1 MTGRKRTDAEE
12 AADLPEDL
20 PQHDFGGLG
29 TMIAREVAIEARR
42 ARARREFFRIEQVNA
57 ARTTDDGRRTTDD
70 EAETNPKSE
79 IRNPKFLGMYR
90 VMGENNREY
99 SVLIRD
105 PDPEHHVNRCSCL
118 DYESNNLGTCKHI
131 EAVLGYIRRKHG
143 TALRSAKP
151 RLLEVNRMTVYV
163 TLRYVGDGT
172 WTAAPVYDHKLDPGL
187 LRLVN
192 HYLMPYLV
200 LLEDDPDTFLVR
212 LQRFVR
218 EVEEFEGRAVVEP
231 EVYDYVQTVK
241 SRSER
246 DNTRREL
253 LAKVEAGEAR
263 LDLLKLPLYPY
274 QAVGTLFLAF
284 TEKALLADDM
294 GLGKAQP
301 LTAKILTPRG
311 WKLMGDIQIGDEVIN
326 SNGNVSHVIGV
337 FPQGMKD
344 VYRVEFTDGSATEC
358 CDEHLWLVNTALR
371 RKRGYAFRMM
381 SLQVLR
387 HELRD
392 SSGNLRHFIPTV
404 KPVHFSEAELPIHPY
419 LLGVLLGDGGLSQH
433 SIIMSTADNELL
445 DTITDLLPPGVSLIK
460 AHGYDWRLSQG
471 RVGTH
476 NPLTVS
482 LRSLGLMGHRAET
495 KFIPEQYKYASVE
508 SRVALLQGLLDTDG
522 HVRPGDNNIEYTSTS
537 LQLALDVIELVQSL
551 GGTARLRSKRTS
563 YIYKGERRRG
573 QLAYRMSVALPGD
586 IQPFHLERKAHV
598 YHPREKY
605 PPVRAVKSVTFAGY
619 KEAQCIAVDAPDGL
633 YVTDDYIVTHN
644 TPQALAAAKLLRE
657 WHGINRVLVVTPA
670 SVKPQ
675 WGKEIERFTDDSY
688 VVVSGSKQKRAEQ
701 YAQGAFF
708 TVVNYELF
716 LRDLEHIHALGA
728 DLIVLDEAQ
737 RIKNWR
743 AKTSQA
749 IKELPRKFA
758 FVLTG
763 TPLEN
768 RLEELY
774 SIVEFLD
781 DKLLGPPWQFMAQ
794 HVIQDEWGGIIGYKD
809 LEGVRR
815 AIAPILLRRR
825 KGDVLSDLPER
836 IDNDF
841 WLSLE
846 TEQERVYRPLE
857 KRLTELLRLPEWGPE
872 QSAIALSLL
881 THLREAATAA
891 QLVDSNVTSSSKL
904 RELPALVEE
913 IASEGHKMLIFSQW
927 ERMTRHAEAAIAKL
941 GAGGR
946 GSGEGIKNV
955 RLHGGLGMRARQRVI
970 EQFTNDPKTMVFIS
984 TDAGGL
990 GLNLQAASFV
1000 INLDLPWNPAKVEQ
1014 RIGRAHRIGQ
1024 TQPVNVINMI
1034 AQDTIEQRVLDVL
1047 YSKQALFEEIL
1058 DVDLDP
1064 ETGTLRTGEDVEL
1077 PADRLRRIV
1086 EMLLG

>member
-12 AADLPEDL
+12 VADLPEEL

-42 ARARREFFRIEQVNA
+42 ARARREFFRIEQISV
-57 ARTTDDGRRTTDD
+57 ARTTDDGRRTTKD

-79 IRNPKFLGMYR
+79 IRNPKFLGMYH
-90 VMGENNREY
+90 VMGENKREY

-143 TALRSAKP
+143 SALRSAKP

-163 TLRYVGDGT
+163 TLQYVGDGT

-192 HYLMPYLV
+192 HYLMPYLA
-200 LLEDDPDTFLVR
+200 LLEDEPDTFLVR

-218 EVEEFEGRAVVEP
+218 EVEEFEGRVVVEP
-231 EVYDYVQTVK
+231 EVYDYVQTVR
-241 SRSER
+241 SRGER
-246 DNTRREL
+246 DATRREL

-263 LDLLKLPLYPY
+263 LDLLNLPLYPY

-284 TEKALLADDM
+284 TEKALLADDL
-294 GLGKAQP
+294 GLGK
-301 LTAKILTPRG
+301 
-311 WKLMGDIQIGDEVIN
+311 
-326 SNGNVSHVIGV
+326 
-337 FPQGMKD
+337 
-344 VYRVEFTDGSATEC
+344 
-358 CDEHLWLVNTALR
+358 
-371 RKRGYAFRMM
+371 
-381 SLQVLR
+381 
-387 HELRD
+387 
-392 SSGNLRHFIPTV
+392 
-404 KPVHFSEAELPIHPY
+404 
-419 LLGVLLGDGGLSQH
+419 
-433 SIIMSTADNELL
+433 
-445 DTITDLLPPGVSLIK
+445 
-460 AHGYDWRLSQG
+460 
-471 RVGTH
+471 
-476 NPLTVS
+476 
-482 LRSLGLMGHRAET
+482 
-495 KFIPEQYKYASVE
+495 
-508 SRVALLQGLLDTDG
+508 
-522 HVRPGDNNIEYTSTS
+522 
-537 LQLALDVIELVQSL
+537 
-551 GGTARLRSKRTS
+551 
-563 YIYKGERRRG
+563 
-573 QLAYRMSVALPGD
+573 
-586 IQPFHLERKAHV
+586 
-598 YHPREKY
+598 
-605 PPVRAVKSVTFAGY
+605 
-619 KEAQCIAVDAPDGL
+619 
-633 YVTDDYIVTHN
+633 

-675 WGKEIERFTDDSY
+675 WGREIERFTDDSY

-728 DLIVLDEAQ
+728 DLVVLDEAQ

-825 KGDVLSDLPER
+825 KADVLADLPER

-872 QSAIALSLL
+872 QSAMALSLL

-891 QLVDSNVTSSSKL
+891 QLVDPNVTSSSKL

-941 GAGGR
+941 GVRGQ
-946 GSGEGIKNV
+946 GSGEGIRSV

-970 EQFTNDPKTMVFIS
+970 EQFTNDPRTMVFIS

-1047 YSKQALFEEIL
+1047 YGKQALFEEIL

-1064 ETGTLRTGEDVEL
+1064 ETGTLRTGDDVEL

>member
-12 AADLPEDL
+12 VADLPEDL
-20 PQHDFGGLG
+20 PQHDFGGFG
-29 TMIAREVAIEARR
+29 TMIAREMAIEARR
-42 ARARREFFRIEQVNA
+42 ARARREFFRIEHTQ
-57 ARTTDDGRRTTDD
+57 G
-70 EAETNPKSE
+70 PKSKVQSPE
-79 IRNPKFLGMYR
+79 AKILGMYS
-90 VMGENNREY
+90 VIGENKREY

-105 PDPEHHVNRCSCL
+105 PDPSHHVNRCSCL
-118 DYESNNLGTCKHI
+118 DYESNNLGTCKHV
-131 EAVLGYIRRKHG
+131 EAVLGYIRRKHK
-143 TALRSAKP
+143 TALSNAKP
-151 RLLEVNRMTVYV
+151 RLLEINRMTVYI

-192 HYLMPYLV
+192 HYLMPYLAF
-200 LLEDDPDTFLVR
+200 LEDQPEAFLTR
-212 LQRFVR
+212 LERFIR
-218 EVEEFEGRAVVEP
+218 EVEEFDGRVVIEP
-231 EVYDYVQTVK
+231 EVYDYAQSVK
-241 SRSER
+241 NRTDR
-246 DNTRREL
+246 DATRREL

-294 GLGKAQP
+294 GLGK
-301 LTAKILTPRG
+301 
-311 WKLMGDIQIGDEVIN
+311 
-326 SNGNVSHVIGV
+326 
-337 FPQGMKD
+337 
-344 VYRVEFTDGSATEC
+344 
-358 CDEHLWLVNTALR
+358 
-371 RKRGYAFRMM
+371 
-381 SLQVLR
+381 
-387 HELRD
+387 
-392 SSGNLRHFIPTV
+392 
-404 KPVHFSEAELPIHPY
+404 
-419 LLGVLLGDGGLSQH
+419 
-433 SIIMSTADNELL
+433 
-445 DTITDLLPPGVSLIK
+445 
-460 AHGYDWRLSQG
+460 
-471 RVGTH
+471 
-476 NPLTVS
+476 
-482 LRSLGLMGHRAET
+482 
-495 KFIPEQYKYASVE
+495 
-508 SRVALLQGLLDTDG
+508 
-522 HVRPGDNNIEYTSTS
+522 
-537 LQLALDVIELVQSL
+537 
-551 GGTARLRSKRTS
+551 
-563 YIYKGERRRG
+563 
-573 QLAYRMSVALPGD
+573 
-586 IQPFHLERKAHV
+586 
-598 YHPREKY
+598 
-605 PPVRAVKSVTFAGY
+605 
-619 KEAQCIAVDAPDGL
+619 
-633 YVTDDYIVTHN
+633 
-644 TPQALAAAKLLRE
+644 TPQALAAAKLLRD
-657 WHGINRVLVVTPA
+657 WHGINHVIIVTPA

-675 WGKEIERFTDDSY
+675 WGREIERFSDDSY
-688 VVVSGSKQKRAEQ
+688 VVVSGSKQKRAAQ

-708 TVVNYELF
+708 TVVNYELV

-728 DLIVLDEAQ
+728 DLVVLDEAQ

-825 KGDVLSDLPER
+825 KADVLADLPER

-841 WLSLE
+841 WLPLE

-857 KRLTELLRLPEWGPE
+857 RQLTELLRLPEWGPQ
-872 QSAIALSLL
+872 QSALALSLL

-891 QLVDSNVTSSSKL
+891 QLVNPSVTSSSKL

-927 ERMTRHAEAAIAKL
+927 ERMTRHAEEALKTSEFRIQNSEFK
-941 GAGGR
+941 
-946 GSGEGIKNV
+946 SV
-955 RLHGGLGMRARQRVI
+955 RLHGGLGMRARQRII
-970 EQFTNDPKTMVFIS
+970 EQFSTDPHTMAFIS

-1047 YSKQALFEEIL
+1047 YRKQALFEEIL

-1064 ETGTLRTGEDVEL
+1064 ETGTLRVDDGVEM
-1077 PADRLRRIV
+1077 PTDRLRRIV

>member
-1 MTGRKRTDAEE
+1 MTTRKRTDTEIVDE
-12 AADLPEDL
+12 PPEQL
-20 PQHDFGGLG
+20 PQHDFGGFG
-29 TMIAREVAIEARR
+29 TMIAREMAIEARR
-42 ARARREFFRIEQVNA
+42 ARARREFFRIEQVQSP
-57 ARTTDDGRRTTDD
+57 GSKVQSP
-70 EAETNPKSE
+70 EAK
-79 IRNPKFLGMYR
+79 ILGMYS
-90 VMGENNREY
+90 VVGENSREY

-105 PDPEHHVNRCSCL
+105 PDPSHHVNRCSCL
-118 DYESNNLGTCKHI
+118 DYESNNLGTCKHV
-131 EAVLGYIRRKHG
+131 EAVLGYIRRKHK
-143 TALRSAKP
+143 TALSSAKP
-151 RLLEVNRMTVYV
+151 LLLEVNRMTVYV

-192 HYLMPYLV
+192 HYLMPYLA
-200 LLEDDPDTFLVR
+200 LLEDRPEVFLAR
-212 LQRFVR
+212 LERFVR
-218 EVEEFEGRAVVEP
+218 EVEDFEGRVVVEP
-231 EVYDYVQTVK
+231 EVYDYAQAVK
-241 SRSER
+241 NRADR
-246 DNTRREL
+246 DATRREL
-253 LAKVEAGEAR
+253 LAKVEAGHAR

-294 GLGKAQP
+294 GLGK
-301 LTAKILTPRG
+301 
-311 WKLMGDIQIGDEVIN
+311 
-326 SNGNVSHVIGV
+326 
-337 FPQGMKD
+337 
-344 VYRVEFTDGSATEC
+344 
-358 CDEHLWLVNTALR
+358 
-371 RKRGYAFRMM
+371 
-381 SLQVLR
+381 
-387 HELRD
+387 
-392 SSGNLRHFIPTV
+392 
-404 KPVHFSEAELPIHPY
+404 
-419 LLGVLLGDGGLSQH
+419 
-433 SIIMSTADNELL
+433 
-445 DTITDLLPPGVSLIK
+445 
-460 AHGYDWRLSQG
+460 
-471 RVGTH
+471 
-476 NPLTVS
+476 
-482 LRSLGLMGHRAET
+482 
-495 KFIPEQYKYASVE
+495 
-508 SRVALLQGLLDTDG
+508 
-522 HVRPGDNNIEYTSTS
+522 
-537 LQLALDVIELVQSL
+537 
-551 GGTARLRSKRTS
+551 
-563 YIYKGERRRG
+563 
-573 QLAYRMSVALPGD
+573 
-586 IQPFHLERKAHV
+586 
-598 YHPREKY
+598 
-605 PPVRAVKSVTFAGY
+605 
-619 KEAQCIAVDAPDGL
+619 
-633 YVTDDYIVTHN
+633 

-675 WGKEIERFTDDSY
+675 WGREIERFSDDSY
-688 VVVSGSKQKRAEQ
+688 VVVSGSKQKRAAQ

-708 TVVNYELF
+708 TVVNYELV
-716 LRDLEHIHALGA
+716 LRDLEHIHALSA
-728 DLIVLDEAQ
+728 DLVVLDEAQ

-768 RLEELY
+768 KLEELY

-825 KGDVLSDLPER
+825 KADVLADLPER

-841 WLSLE
+841 WLPLE

-857 KRLTELLRLPEWGPE
+857 RQLTALLRLPEWGPQ
-872 QSAIALSLL
+872 QSALALSLL

-891 QLVDSNVTSSSKL
+891 QLVNPRVTSSSKL

-927 ERMTRHAEAAIAKL
+927 ERMTRHAEDAL
-941 GAGGR
+941 
-946 GSGEGIKNV
+946 KNSKFKIQNSEFKSV
-955 RLHGGLGMRARQRVI
+955 RLHGGLGMRARQRII
-970 EQFTNDPKTMVFIS
+970 EQFSTDPQTMAFIS

-1047 YSKQALFEEIL
+1047 YRKQALFEEIL

-1064 ETGTLRTGEDVEL
+1064 ETGTLRVDAGVEM
-1077 PADRLRRIV
+1077 PTDRLRRIV

>member
-1 MTGRKRTDAEE
+1 MTGRKRTDAEDEIELAE
-12 AADLPEDL
+12 AL

-42 ARARREFFRIEQVNA
+42 ARAQREFFRIEHVGA
-57 ARTTDDGRRTTDD
+57 TRTADEGRKTKDD
-70 EAETNPKSE
+70 EDHASRITHHGPNPKSK
-79 IRNPKFLGMYR
+79 IQNPKFLGLYR

-118 DYESNNLGTCKHI
+118 DYESNNLGTCKHV

-192 HYLMPYLV
+192 HYLMPYLA

-218 EVEEFEGRAVVEP
+218 EVEEFDGRAVVEP

-241 SRSER
+241 SRTER

-294 GLGKAQP
+294 GLGK
-301 LTAKILTPRG
+301 TP
-311 WKLMGDIQIGDEVIN
+311 
-326 SNGNVSHVIGV
+326 
-337 FPQGMKD
+337 
-344 VYRVEFTDGSATEC
+344 
-358 CDEHLWLVNTALR
+358 
-371 RKRGYAFRMM
+371 
-381 SLQVLR
+381 
-387 HELRD
+387 
-392 SSGNLRHFIPTV
+392 
-404 KPVHFSEAELPIHPY
+404 
-419 LLGVLLGDGGLSQH
+419 
-433 SIIMSTADNELL
+433 
-445 DTITDLLPPGVSLIK
+445 
-460 AHGYDWRLSQG
+460 
-471 RVGTH
+471 
-476 NPLTVS
+476 
-482 LRSLGLMGHRAET
+482 
-495 KFIPEQYKYASVE
+495 
-508 SRVALLQGLLDTDG
+508 
-522 HVRPGDNNIEYTSTS
+522 TS
-537 LQLALDVIELVQSL
+537 
-551 GGTARLRSKRTS
+551 
-563 YIYKGERRRG
+563 
-573 QLAYRMSVALPGD
+573 
-586 IQPFHLERKAHV
+586 
-598 YHPREKY
+598 
-605 PPVRAVKSVTFAGY
+605 
-619 KEAQCIAVDAPDGL
+619 
-633 YVTDDYIVTHN
+633 
-644 TPQALAAAKLLRE
+644 LAAAKLLRE

-701 YAQGAFF
+701 YAQQAFF

-825 KGDVLSDLPER
+825 KGDVLADLPER

-891 QLVDSNVTSSSKL
+891 QLVDPNVTSSSKL

-927 ERMTRHAEAAIAKL
+927 ERMTRHAEAAIARL
-941 GAGGR
+941 GVGGR
-946 GSGEGIKNV
+946 GSGKGEGIRSV

-970 EQFTNDPKTMVFIS
+970 EQFTNDPQTMVFIS

-1047 YSKQALFEEIL
+1047 YSKQALFDEIL